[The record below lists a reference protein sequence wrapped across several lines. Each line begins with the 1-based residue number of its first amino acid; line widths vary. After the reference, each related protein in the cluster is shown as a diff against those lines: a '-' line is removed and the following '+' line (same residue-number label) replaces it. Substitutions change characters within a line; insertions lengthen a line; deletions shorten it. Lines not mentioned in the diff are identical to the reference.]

1 MKGENQM
8 KPIVYEKLKRSPP
21 ENAQNLESTL

>member
-1 MKGENQM
+1 MKGENLM

-21 ENAQNLESTL
+21 VKAQNLKNTL